1 MSKTTTKKA
10 TATTG
15 VAVVEAKQFFVPKTA
30 QDVPKIIEALKE
42 QLKSLKGNVED
53 AVSTD
58 IMYDDTVNIKNV
70 KTVNE
75 LLQISALAHAQEE
88 AYNKE
93 VVRYGLENSNL
104 KTFSIEEK
112 SVAHWEKVI
121 SKAIFELTNNVKIKK
136 IENAIAEF
144 SKHLDAE
151 TRLQNTFENLMVTV
165 NEPLA

>member
-1 MSKTTTKKA
+1 MAK
-10 TATTG
+10 TATSKKVITE
-15 VAVVEAKQFFVPKTA
+15 VAVVEAKPLFVPKTA

-58 IMYDDTVNIKNV
+58 VSFDGVNIKNV

>member
-1 MSKTTTKKA
+1 MAKTATSKKA
-10 TATTG
+10 TTE
-15 VAVVEAKQFFVPKTA
+15 VAVVEAKPLFVPKTA
-30 QDVPKIIEALKE
+30 QDVPKIIEALEE

-53 AVSTD
+53 AISTD
-58 IMYDDTVNIKNV
+58 VSFDGVNIKNV

-112 SVAHWEKVI
+112 PIAHWEKVI

>member
-10 TATTG
+10 TATTK
-15 VAVVEAKQFFVPKTA
+15 VAMVEAKQFFVPKTA

-58 IMYDDTVNIKNV
+58 VSFDGVNIKNV

>member
-58 IMYDDTVNIKNV
+58 VSFDGVNIKNV

>member
-1 MSKTTTKKA
+1 MAK
-10 TATTG
+10 TATSKKVITE
-15 VAVVEAKQFFVPKTA
+15 VAVVEAKPLFVPKTA

-58 IMYDDTVNIKNV
+58 VSFDGVNIKNV

-104 KTFSIEEK
+104 KEFSVDGK

>member
-1 MSKTTTKKA
+1 MAK
-10 TATTG
+10 TATSKKVTTE
-15 VAVVEAKQFFVPKTA
+15 VAVVEAKPLFVPKTA

-53 AVSTD
+53 AISTD
-58 IMYDDTVNIKNV
+58 VSFDGVNIKNV

-93 VVRYGLENSNL
+93 VLRYGLENSNL

>member
-1 MSKTTTKKA
+1 MAKTATSKKA
-10 TATTG
+10 TTE
-15 VAVVEAKQFFVPKTA
+15 VAVVEAKPLFVPKTA

-53 AVSTD
+53 AVSD

-75 LLQISALAHAQEE
+75 LLQISALIHAQEE
-88 AYNKE
+88 SYNKE
-93 VVRYGLENSNL
+93 VIRYELQNSNL
-104 KTFSIEEK
+104 KEFSVDGK

-136 IENAIAEF
+136 IENAITEF
-144 SKHLDAE
+144 SKYLDTE

>member
-1 MSKTTTKKA
+1 MAKTATSKKA
-10 TATTG
+10 TTE
-15 VAVVEAKQFFVPKTA
+15 VAVVEAKPLFVPKTA

-53 AVSTD
+53 AISTD
-58 IMYDDTVNIKNV
+58 VSFDGVNIKNV

>member
-1 MSKTTTKKA
+1 MAKIATSKK
-10 TATTG
+10 ATTG
-15 VAVVEAKQFFVPKTA
+15 VAVVEAKPLFVPKTA

-58 IMYDDTVNIKNV
+58 VSFDGVNIKNV

>member
-1 MSKTTTKKA
+1 MAKTATSKKA
-10 TATTG
+10 TTE
-15 VAVVEAKQFFVPKTA
+15 VAVVEAKPLFLPKTA

-53 AVSTD
+53 AISTD
-58 IMYDDTVNIKNV
+58 VSFDGVNIKNV

>member
-1 MSKTTTKKA
+1 MAKTATSKKA
-10 TATTG
+10 TTE
-15 VAVVEAKQFFVPKTA
+15 VAVVEAKPLFVPKTA

-53 AVSTD
+53 AVSTNVSFD
-58 IMYDDTVNIKNV
+58 GVNIKNV

-93 VVRYGLENSNL
+93 VLRYGLENSNL

>member
-1 MSKTTTKKA
+1 MAKTAISKKA
-10 TATTG
+10 TTE
-15 VAVVEAKQFFVPKTA
+15 VAVVEAKPLFVPKTA

-53 AVSTD
+53 AISTD
-58 IMYDDTVNIKNV
+58 VSFDGVNIKNV

-93 VVRYGLENSNL
+93 VLRYGLENSNL

>member
-1 MSKTTTKKA
+1 MAKTATSKKA
-10 TATTG
+10 TTE
-15 VAVVEAKQFFVPKTA
+15 VAVVEAKPLFVPKTA

-53 AVSTD
+53 AISTD
-58 IMYDDTVNIKNV
+58 VSFDGVNIKNV

-93 VVRYGLENSNL
+93 VLRYGLENSNL

>member
-1 MSKTTTKKA
+1 MAKTATSKK
-10 TATTG
+10 ATTG

-58 IMYDDTVNIKNV
+58 VSFDGVNIKNV

-93 VVRYGLENSNL
+93 VVRYGLEISNL

>member
-1 MSKTTTKKA
+1 MAK
-10 TATTG
+10 TATSKKVITE
-15 VAVVEAKQFFVPKTA
+15 VAVVEAKPLFVPKTA

-53 AVSTD
+53 AISTD
-58 IMYDDTVNIKNV
+58 VSFDGVNIKNV

>member
-1 MSKTTTKKA
+1 MAKTATSKKA
-10 TATTG
+10 TTE
-15 VAVVEAKQFFVPKTA
+15 VAVVEAKPLFVPKTA

-58 IMYDDTVNIKNV
+58 VSFDGVNIKNV

>member
-1 MSKTTTKKA
+1 MAKTAISKKA
-10 TATTG
+10 TTE
-15 VAVVEAKQFFVPKTA
+15 VAVVEAKPLFVPKTA

-53 AVSTD
+53 AVSTNVSFD
-58 IMYDDTVNIKNV
+58 GVNIKNV

-93 VVRYGLENSNL
+93 VLRYGLENSNL

>member
-1 MSKTTTKKA
+1 M
-10 TATTG
+10 
-15 VAVVEAKQFFVPKTA
+15 
-30 QDVPKIIEALKE
+30 PKIIEALKE

-58 IMYDDTVNIKNV
+58 VSFDGVNIKNV

-93 VVRYGLENSNL
+93 VVRYGLEISNL

>member
-1 MSKTTTKKA
+1 MAKTSTSKKVTTE
-10 TATTG
+10 
-15 VAVVEAKQFFVPKTA
+15 VAVVEAKPLFVPKTA

-53 AVSTD
+53 AISTD
-58 IMYDDTVNIKNV
+58 VSFDGVNIKNV

>member
-1 MSKTTTKKA
+1 MAKTVTSKKA
-10 TATTG
+10 TTE
-15 VAVVEAKQFFVPKTA
+15 VAMVEAKQFFVPKTA

-58 IMYDDTVNIKNV
+58 VSFDGVNIKNV

-112 SVAHWEKVI
+112 SVAHWGKVI

>member
-1 MSKTTTKKA
+1 MAKTATSKK
-10 TATTG
+10 ATTG
-15 VAVVEAKQFFVPKTA
+15 VAVVEAKPLFVPKTA

-58 IMYDDTVNIKNV
+58 VSFEGVNIKNV

>member
-1 MSKTTTKKA
+1 MAK
-10 TATTG
+10 TATSKKVTTE
-15 VAVVEAKQFFVPKTA
+15 VAVVEAKPLFVPKTA

-53 AVSTD
+53 AISTD

-75 LLQISALAHAQEE
+75 LLQISALIHAQEE
-88 AYNKE
+88 SYNKE
-93 VVRYGLENSNL
+93 VIRYELQNSNL
-104 KTFSIEEK
+104 KEFSVDGK

>member
-1 MSKTTTKKA
+1 MAKTATSKK
-10 TATTG
+10 ATTG
-15 VAVVEAKQFFVPKTA
+15 VAVVEAKPLFVPKTA

-58 IMYDDTVNIKNV
+58 VSFDGVNIKNV

>member
-1 MSKTTTKKA
+1 M
-10 TATTG
+10 
-15 VAVVEAKQFFVPKTA
+15 VEAKPLFVPKTA

-53 AVSTD
+53 AISTD
-58 IMYDDTVNIKNV
+58 VSFDGVNIKNV

>member
-1 MSKTTTKKA
+1 MAKTATSKK
-10 TATTG
+10 ATTG
-15 VAVVEAKQFFVPKTA
+15 VVVVEAKPLFVPKTA

-58 IMYDDTVNIKNV
+58 VSFDGVNIKNV

>member
-1 MSKTTTKKA
+1 MAKTATSK

-15 VAVVEAKQFFVPKTA
+15 VAVVEAKPLFVPKTA

-53 AVSTD
+53 AISTD
-58 IMYDDTVNIKNV
+58 VSFDGVNIKNV

>member
-1 MSKTTTKKA
+1 MAKTATSKKA
-10 TATTG
+10 TTE
-15 VAVVEAKQFFVPKTA
+15 VAVVEAKPLFVPKTA

-42 QLKSLKGNVED
+42 QLKSLNNVED
-53 AVSTD
+53 AISTD

-75 LLQISALAHAQEE
+75 LLQISALIHAQEE
-88 AYNKE
+88 SYNKE
-93 VVRYGLENSNL
+93 VIRYELQNSNL
-104 KTFSIEEK
+104 KEFSVDGK

>member
-1 MSKTTTKKA
+1 MAKTATSKKA
-10 TATTG
+10 TTK
-15 VAVVEAKQFFVPKTA
+15 VAMVEAKQFFVPKTA

-58 IMYDDTVNIKNV
+58 VSFDGVNIKNV